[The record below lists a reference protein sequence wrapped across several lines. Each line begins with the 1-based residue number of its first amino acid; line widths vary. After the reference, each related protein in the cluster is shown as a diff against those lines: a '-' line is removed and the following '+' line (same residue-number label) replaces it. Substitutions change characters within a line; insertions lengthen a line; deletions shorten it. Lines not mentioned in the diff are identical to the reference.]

1 MRLCLPKLQTVNKHK
16 THNNQSCTLDALLDF
31 WSKCVRKCL
40 SILHTPYTQPR
51 RAGSVYNWFS
61 IDQHKLFMNIT
72 PGEYSESSAGERPE
86 ICGLCQNKM
95 SQYLSG
101 QCLRTNRAFKWI
113 LMHAE
118 ANKYALYSKGSIYS
132 IIFSCWLCVYFCCI
146 LCQQRRNGSLGFS
159 ISLLRMLMGPVLN
172 FPWLV
177 WSPSGS
183 GTQNVS
189 CLCPPSGNPLC
200 YTLSPRHYSDKD
212 ILKILKSIFRP
223 LKSCPPLASLADW
236 WLVQVLGK

>member
-31 WSKCVRKCL
+31 WSECVRKCL
-40 SILHTPYTQPR
+40 SILHTPYIQPR

-113 LMHAE
+113 LMHGLRLKRKHLFD
-118 ANKYALYSKGSIYS
+118 NFFL
-132 IIFSCWLCVYFCCI
+132 LCVYFCCI